1 MAQEVVVSAPFRA
14 LVTGADE
21 HQGLA
26 VIRGIGMGGVE
37 VVAAGINPG
46 CLGQRSRY
54 ATISECYTAPSK
66 DPERF
71 IDDIIAIAERTKP
84 AVIVPSVESTL
95 VLLSRARERIER
107 IAPLAAPH
115 PETLEFALDKSQ
127 TLALAGRLGVPCPRT
142 VTGATA
148 KEVLDRAENLNYPV
162 AIKPRGNALHASTLN
177 AISFK
182 CNYARDRSELAQ
194 VLSTLEG
201 DVVAVLVQEFA
212 RGTGRAVAAVCKHGE
227 PLELFAY
234 SRDRETPLSGGVS
247 VLRTS
252 IPVDDQLRTYTTALL
267 SAIRWHGV
275 AMVEFKYDAPTGAYT
290 LMEIN
295 GRFQASTA
303 LCLDAG
309 INMPLMVAS
318 LYAGW
323 TLPAQTVA
331 RIGVTERWLRGDLM
345 ALRGALFGG
354 PPRAPGVKPPRL
366 PVVRDFIRDFR
377 KKDLCY
383 DELHPGD
390 NGPAKH
396 EFGTLLEM
404 LGDWTIEGAKAM
416 VRTLVPRSVR
426 S

>member
-1 MAQEVVVSAPFRA
+1 VVVSAPFRA

-54 ATISECYTAPSK
+54 ATISECYTAPAANP
-66 DPERF
+66 DQFVE
-71 IDDIIAIAERTKP
+71 DIIAIAERTRP
-84 AVIVPSVESTL
+84 SVIVPSVESTL
-95 VLLSRARERIER
+95 VLLNRARERVER
-107 IAPLAAPH
+107 IAPLAAPDAA
-115 PETLEFALDKSQ
+115 TLEFALDKSR
-127 TLALAGRLGVPCPRT
+127 TLALAERLGVPCPRT
-142 VTGATA
+142 VTGSSAG
-148 KEVLDRAENLNYPV
+148 EVLDRAAGLTFPV
-162 AIKPRGNALHASTLN
+162 AIKPRGNALHESTLN
-177 AISFK
+177 AIPFK
-182 CNYARDRSELAQ
+182 CTYAHDLTELAG
-194 VLSTLEG
+194 VLQRLGRDSS
-201 DVVAVLVQEFA
+201 AVLVQEFA

-252 IPVDDQLRTYTTALL
+252 IPVDDQLRTYSIALL
-267 SAIRWHGV
+267 SAVRWHGV

-309 INMPLMVAS
+309 INMPLIVAS

-323 TLPAQTVA
+323 TLPAPTVA
-331 RIGVTERWLRGDLM
+331 RLGVTERWLRGDLM
-345 ALRGALFGG
+345 ALRGAILGG
-354 PPRAPGVKPPRL
+354 TPRAPGARPRRL
-366 PVVRDFIRDFR
+366 PVLRNFLADFR
-377 KKDLCY
+377 RNDVFY

-390 NGPAKH
+390 NGPAKR
-396 EFGTLLEM
+396 EFGTLVEM
-404 LGDWTIEGAKAM
+404 LGDWSIEGCKSF
-416 VRTLVPRSVR
+416 VRMLVPRRVR